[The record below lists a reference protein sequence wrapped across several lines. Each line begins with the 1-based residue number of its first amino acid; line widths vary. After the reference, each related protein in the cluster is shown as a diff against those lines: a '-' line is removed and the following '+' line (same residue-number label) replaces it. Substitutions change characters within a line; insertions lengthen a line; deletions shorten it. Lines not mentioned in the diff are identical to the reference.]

1 MALDE
6 QEQLEALE
14 KIKQMYKDLRDEQ
27 KSLKEV
33 REEEIKA
40 NVKLN
45 ELLVERFGTQAEF
58 LTSSDVQRELLD
70 DIIEKEKENL
80 QIADEFR
87 KLSKIDNENRTAAQ
101 SKRLKQLEKEKQANE
116 SIFQTTKETVK
127 ELEKEAKVLDEINAK
142 QKNVDALLD
151 QEITQRTGLVTSS
164 QSLSQELARQAIE
177 GGNFNESLNVAVARF
192 RQKFTAANLVNTAMQ
207 KMAELGE
214 EFNQTMLDSNGL
226 LMEFAQADIQF
237 VRDTGLVKE
246 LGVEVK
252 NLRFEFND
260 INILAAETDQAFRGL
275 AQSFTDFTEVDAN
288 VRRDLTEGAAILER
302 FGVQSD
308 ATGKS
313 IDGFTKALGKTPGAA
328 MKTTKEMVKFARALG
343 VGPNKLMGDLNQNF
357 EIFAEFGTKKGV
369 DIFKKLQTAA
379 KQTGIE
385 FGKLTGIID
394 KFDQSIEGTMEA
406 TGDLNFLL
414 GGPFI
419 NSMELLEAEGP
430 EKFEILRGAIEESG
444 MAFDEMDRRQ
454 KKAIANVL
462 GTDIE
467 TASRFFSGQA
477 GDINAAT
484 AAVEGQA
491 AQMRSLSAEAEEN
504 LTLKERDTLAEE
516 ARVAAMQDFA
526 DAILKVN
533 QTLKSV
539 KKFFAGFLTLLGAV
553 ASAAS
558 LLFNIFLGYKML
570 TGGSGIFSSI
580 LGQMGGIGTAI
591 YTVAD
596 DALISLSSGFD
607 SIKTSALA
615 AFDSIKVN
623 VSDAFGSMKEKLSEF
638 ATNAV
643 DSIKVNV
650 SDAFDTMKDKVSEFA
665 TSAVDGARETLSA
678 WKNSAME
685 TATAW
690 LTTAKETMI
699 QWALMAKDAIVKAA
713 TTMASWVRS
722 AVMTFT
728 AWVTTTAPAFIT
740 AAASMVVAA
749 APILLPILAI
759 GAAIAGIVIFWD
771 DLVAAFKMGFDFL
784 MSGFEMMFGFIK
796 DGFKMFLHGIVVFA
810 EVIASAVTLPFAAIV
825 SGVAAILD
833 LIPGMGDAAESARN
847 FATRPAQIVRS
858 YASQIHSQIDSFE
871 QGTDATKGGAF
882 IAGDSSNGRAK
893 PELVVAPPMSSVV
906 NNKNLNAIASMIQ
919 NGGGGGAAPAGPME
933 ASVPVVLQLDGK
945 VLATHTQKVTLDTV
959 QSVFNPSR

>member
-27 KSLKEV
+27 KSLNEV

-45 ELLVERFGTQAEF
+45 ELLVERFGKQAEL
-58 LTSSDVQRELLD
+58 LTSTDVQRELLD
-70 DIIEKEKENL
+70 DIIAQEKENL

-87 KLSKIDNENRTAAQ
+87 KLKKIDNENRTEAQ
-101 SKRLKQLEKEKQANE
+101 TKRLQQLEKEKQANE

-127 ELEKEAKVLDEINAK
+127 ELEKEAKILDEINAK

-151 QEITQRTGLVTSS
+151 QEITQRTGLLTSS

-207 KMAELGE
+207 KMSELGE

-275 AQSFTDFTEVDAN
+275 AQSFTDFTEVNSAT
-288 VRRDLTEGAAILER
+288 RRDLTEGAAILER

-343 VGPNKLMGDLNQNF
+343 VGPNKLMSDLNQNF

-430 EKFEILRGAIEESG
+430 EKFEILRSAVEASG
-444 MAFDEMDRRQ
+444 MAFDEMNRRQ
-454 KKAIANVL
+454 QRAIANIL

-467 TASRFFSGQA
+467 TTSRFFSGQA

-570 TGGSGIFSSI
+570 TGGGGIFISI
-580 LGQMGGIGTAI
+580 LEQMGGIGTAI
-591 YTVAD
+591 YTIAD

-607 SIKTSALA
+607 SVKSNAIA

-623 VSDAFGSMKEKLSEF
+623 VSDAFGSMKEKLG
-638 ATNAV
+638 
-643 DSIKVNV
+643 K
-650 SDAFDTMKDKVSEFA
+650 FA
-665 TSAVDGARETLSA
+665 TSAVDNAKVTLDA
-678 WKNSAME
+678 WKNSAVQ

-690 LTTAKETMI
+690 LTTAKTTMI
-699 QWALMAKDAIVKAA
+699 QWAGMAKNAIKNAA
-713 TTMASWVRS
+713 ITMASWVRS
-722 AVMTFT
+722 AATTFT
-728 AWVTTTAPAFIT
+728 AWVTTTAPAFI
-740 AAASMVVAA
+740 AAASTMVAAA

-810 EVIASAVTLPFAAIV
+810 EVIASAVTLPFAAVV

-871 QGTDATKGGAF
+871 QGTDATRGGAF

-919 NGGGGGAAPAGPME
+919 NGAGAGAAPAGPME